1 MVDLVWNWQI
11 SFSGMI
17 FGDAFAAFM
26 GGTGE
31 VTGCHLHSS
40 FHHVQ
45 SNITQ

>member
-31 VTGCHLHSS
+31 VDLYELV
-40 FHHVQ
+40 HHVQ
-45 SNITQ
+45 SNIT